1 MSKTQALIDLAFA
14 AVDWHDEL
22 CRNRVG
28 QILPSKFV
36 DAVAA
41 FRKALDELAERDMIL
56 FALDRAGAPREDGV
70 EYPPRLPPYEVTPLA
85 PNVYEVRMNGRVF
98 LCEYA
103 ASGWRITQRR

>member
-1 MSKTQALIDLAFA
+1 MSQTQALIDLAFA

-56 FALDRAGAPREDGV
+56 FALDRAGAPRENGV
-70 EYPPRLPPYEVTPLA
+70 EYPPRLPPYEVEPLG
-85 PNVYEVRMNGRVF
+85 PKLYRVRMNGREF
-98 LCEYA
+98 YCEHT
-103 ASGWRITQRR
+103 ASGWHITQRQ